1 MTASTFQE
9 GVRERVPGLDGLRA
23 VAVVAVLLFHLRM
36 GYASGGFLGVSLF
49 FTLSGYLITRLLLDE
64 HRASDTISLRN
75 FWARRLR
82 RLMPAAFV
90 ALGLITIVALSSD
103 VFHSASLRGDLWA
116 ALGYVANW
124 RFMSASTSYAD
135 LFVTAPSPVLHFWSL
150 AIEEQ
155 FYFVFPILLLAMLRR
170 NRSRWVAFVGLG
182 LLWMASVASSFVGA
196 SDNVVYYGAH
206 TRAAELLTGSLLALL
221 MAHQTKFGVTT
232 ASLSSGI
239 RYFWNAATA
248 VALGVVVFLIITV
261 ETGDRWLYQG
271 GLAAFSLL
279 SALLVVGIQ
288 VAGPFQWLAERRVVK
303 AVGQVSYGLYL
314 FHWPI
319 FLLINEDRT
328 GLSGITLHGL
338 RLVATVAISV
348 VVMQLI
354 ENPIRR
360 NRILSGVRVR
370 SSALVIGLMTLAGAI
385 VFVPRLEI
393 PALAGLDAPDTVVE
407 FGGTDTTPKL
417 TVAVFGNQAQAVTD
431 IRQIIGDDQSTEVI
445 DATDSACPVTTFA
458 FARDGCP
465 SIASR
470 LDAFGVRDQPDLVV
484 VGFGSLERDLL
495 EASLLG
501 ADEEIFDIADRY
513 FEGVM
518 ISLGA
523 RESILIDY
531 GTPDVLSGTLEG
543 VGLGRPTISSIQQ
556 PTLELLNDLYSV
568 VATKA
573 GGADQRERLMVIGD
587 SSSFGVSAA
596 IDAVAGDQINV
607 LWAGGQNCPLVEVE
621 MVKWWEGVEFD
632 LGYCPTLNSRWID
645 LVSTFRPDRVLVVV
659 TVPEQSEQKY
669 PGDPNWYEV
678 SDAIFQQVHEA
689 FMNEFMDLLTI
700 NKIDLV
706 MFNSPLIR
714 SGALS
719 GADFA
724 QEERINGWNQ
734 VIQRWATNWP
744 QITVID
750 WAAIIERLESE
761 QGPLRSDGV
770 HLEQPVLNGIVAD
783 EVIPALGVTSLSQ

>member
-64 HRASDTISLRN
+64 HRASGTISLRN

-90 ALGLITIVALSSD
+90 ALGLITIVAVSSD
-103 VFHSASLRGDLWA
+103 VFQSATLRGDLWA

-182 LLWMASVASSFVGA
+182 LLWMASVASSLVGA

-370 SSALVIGLMTLAGAI
+370 SGALVIGLMTLAGAI

-417 TVAVFGNQAQAVTD
+417 IVAVFGNQAQAVTD

-445 DATDSACPVTTFA
+445 DATDSTCPVTTFA

-724 QEERINGWNQ
+724 QEERVNGWNQ

-783 EVIPALGVTSLSQ
+783 EVIPALRVASLSQ

>member
-64 HRASDTISLRN
+64 HRASGTISLRN

-90 ALGLITIVALSSD
+90 ALGLITIVAVSSD
-103 VFHSASLRGDLWA
+103 VFQSATLRGDLWA

-182 LLWMASVASSFVGA
+182 LLWMASVASSLVGA

-248 VALGVVVFLIITV
+248 AALGVVVFLIITV

-370 SSALVIGLMTLAGAI
+370 SGALVIGLMTLAGAI
-385 VFVPRLEI
+385 VFVPRLEV

-407 FGGTDTTPKL
+407 FGGTVTTPKL

-445 DATDSACPVTTFA
+445 DATDSTCPVTTFA

-470 LDAFGVRDQPDLVV
+470 LDSFGVTDQPDLVV

-495 EASLLG
+495 EASLVG

-523 RESILIDY
+523 REAILIDY

-543 VGLGRPTISSIQQ
+543 VGLGRPSISSIQQ

-587 SSSFGVSAA
+587 SSSFGISAA

-700 NKIDLV
+700 NRIDLV

-714 SGALS
+714 GGALS

-724 QEERINGWNQ
+724 QEERVNGWNQ

-783 EVIPALGVTSLSQ
+783 EVIPALRVASLSQ

>member
-36 GYASGGFLGVSLF
+36 EYASGGFLGVSLF

-64 HRASDTISLRN
+64 HRASGAISLRN

-90 ALGLITIVALSSD
+90 ALGLITIVALTSD
-103 VFHSASLRGDLWA
+103 VFQSATLRGDLWA

-135 LFVTAPSPVLHFWSL
+135 LFVSAPSPVLHFWSL

-155 FYFVFPILLLAMLRR
+155 FYFVFPILLLALLRR

-182 LLWMASVASSFVGA
+182 LLWLASVASSLIGA

-232 ASLSSGI
+232 ASSPSGI
-239 RYFWNAATA
+239 RYLWNAATA
-248 VALGVVVFLIITV
+248 SALGVVIYLIITV

-279 SALLVVGIQ
+279 SALLVIGIQ
-288 VAGPFQWLAERRVVK
+288 VAGPLQWLAERRLVK

-319 FLLINEDRT
+319 FLLMNEDRT
-328 GLSGITLHGL
+328 GLRGITLHGL
-338 RLVATVAISV
+338 RLAATVVISV
-348 VVMQLI
+348 AVMQLI

-360 NRILSGVRVR
+360 NQILSGVRER
-370 SSALVIGLMTLAGAI
+370 SGALVIGLTILAGAI

-407 FGGTDTTPKL
+407 FGGTDPTPKL
-417 TVAVFGNQAQAVTD
+417 TVAVLGNQAQAVTD
-431 IRQIIGDDQSTEVI
+431 IRQIVGDDQSTEVV
-445 DATDSACPVTTFA
+445 DATDLTCPVTTFA

-470 LDAFGVRDQPDLVV
+470 LDVFGVTDQPDLVV
-484 VGFGSLERDLL
+484 LGFGSLERDLL
-495 EASLLG
+495 EASLLET
-501 ADEEIFDIADRY
+501 DEDIFATANRY
-513 FEGVM
+513 LKGVM
-518 ISLGA
+518 LSLGA

-531 GTPDVLSGTLEG
+531 GNPDVLSGALEG
-543 VGLGRPTISSIQQ
+543 VGLGRPTISLLQQ
-556 PTLELLNDLYSV
+556 PTRELLTDLYSV
-568 VATKA
+568 VAAKV
-573 GGADQRERLMVIGD
+573 GGVDQRERLMVIGD

-596 IDAVAGDQINV
+596 IDAVAGDQFNV

-632 LGYCPTLNSRWID
+632 MGYCPTLNTRWLD
-645 LVSTFRPDRVLVVV
+645 LVRTFRPDRVLVVV

-678 SDAIFQQVHEA
+678 SDAIYQQVHDA
-689 FMNEFMDLLTI
+689 FMDEFMDLLTI
-700 NKIDLV
+700 NGVDLV
-706 MFNSPLIR
+706 MFNSPPIR
-714 SGALS
+714 SGSLS

-724 QEERINGWNQ
+724 QDERVNGWNQ
-734 VIQRWATNWP
+734 VIQRWTTNWP

-770 HLEQPVLNGIVAD
+770 HLEQPVLNGIIAD
-783 EVIPALGVTSLSQ
+783 EVIPALMAASLSP

>member
-1 MTASTFQE
+1 VTASTFQE

-64 HRASDTISLRN
+64 HRASGTISLRN

-90 ALGLITIVALSSD
+90 ALGLITIVAVSSD
-103 VFHSASLRGDLWA
+103 VFQSATLRGDLWA

-182 LLWMASVASSFVGA
+182 LLWMASVASSLVGA

-248 VALGVVVFLIITV
+248 AALGVVVFLIITV

-370 SSALVIGLMTLAGAI
+370 SGALVIGLMTLAGAI
-385 VFVPRLEI
+385 VFVPRLEV

-407 FGGTDTTPKL
+407 FGGTVTTPKL

-445 DATDSACPVTTFA
+445 DATDSTCPVTTFA

-470 LDAFGVRDQPDLVV
+470 LDSFGVTDQPDLVV

-495 EASLLG
+495 EASLVG

-523 RESILIDY
+523 REAILIDY

-543 VGLGRPTISSIQQ
+543 VGLGRPSISSIQQ

-587 SSSFGVSAA
+587 SSSFGISAA

-724 QEERINGWNQ
+724 QEERVNGWNQ

-783 EVIPALGVTSLSQ
+783 EVIPALRVASLSQ

>member
-103 VFHSASLRGDLWA
+103 VFHSATLRGDLWA

-370 SSALVIGLMTLAGAI
+370 SGALVIGLMTLAGAI

-417 TVAVFGNQAQAVTD
+417 IVAVFGNQAQAVTD

-783 EVIPALGVTSLSQ
+783 EVIPALRVASLSQ

>member
-36 GYASGGFLGVSLF
+36 EYASGGFLGVSLF

-64 HRASDTISLRN
+64 HRASGTISLRN

-90 ALGLITIVALSSD
+90 ALGLITIVAVSSD
-103 VFHSASLRGDLWA
+103 VFQSATLRGDLWA
-116 ALGYVANW
+116 AVGYVANW

-248 VALGVVVFLIITV
+248 AALGVVVFLIITV

-370 SSALVIGLMTLAGAI
+370 SGALVIGLMTLAGAI
-385 VFVPRLEI
+385 VFVPRLEV

-407 FGGTDTTPKL
+407 FGGTVTTPKL

-445 DATDSACPVTTFA
+445 DATDSTCPVTTFA

-470 LDAFGVRDQPDLVV
+470 LDSFGVTDQPDLVV

-495 EASLLG
+495 EASLVG

-543 VGLGRPTISSIQQ
+543 VGLGRPSISSIQQ

-587 SSSFGVSAA
+587 SSSFGISAA

-621 MVKWWEGVEFD
+621 MVKWWEGAEFD

-724 QEERINGWNQ
+724 QEERVNGWNQ

-783 EVIPALGVTSLSQ
+783 EVIPALRVASLSQ